1 MSPPGKRPK
10 RGAPPGNRNAVKSGH
25 FTAAA
30 KARRRRVARLLR
42 EIAWAL
48 GAVKPFICQGK
59 MGGAKGEGRGEG

>member
-1 MSPPGKRPK
+1 VTAAKRRR

-30 KARRRRVARLLR
+30 KAGRRRVSTLLG

-48 GAVKPFICQGK
+48 DAVKPFMCQGK